1 MDKDEVIDKKT
12 AQKLNTQL
20 MKFDTKLAN
29 FRANTKIETVI
40 NKLNDFKILID
51 AQIIAANA
59 TGVINQSSTTTKDQ
73 KESLIPIP
81 SNKIKNK

>member
-1 MDKDEVIDKKT
+1 MII
-12 AQKLNTQL
+12 
-20 MKFDTKLAN
+20 KF
-29 FRANTKIETVI
+29 
-40 NKLNDFKILID
+40 LID

-59 TGVINQSSTTTKDQ
+59 TGVIHQQSTTTKDQ